1 VAGPHPD
8 VAAARRAVRQALAD
22 LPPGSRV
29 LVACSGGADS
39 LALAAATA
47 FVAPREGW
55 QAGAV
60 VVDHRLQDGSA
71 AVAAAAAARCRD
83 LGLDP
88 VVVRAVDVAGGARGT
103 RAGGPEAAARTARY
117 TALADAAAQT
127 GAVAVLLGHTMDDQA
142 ETVLLGLARG
152 SGARSLAGMPP
163 VRGLWRRPLLG
174 LRRTQTEQV
183 CHAAGL
189 DFVSD
194 PTNAAAGPWRA
205 ADGSPLRRA
214 AVRERA
220 LPALVEALGP
230 GVVEALGR
238 TAAQLAR
245 DADLLDE
252 LAEELLARAV
262 AAGGGAV
269 DGGGAVGGEH
279 DAPGVTLD
287 VAVLADAPAALRTR
301 ALHAAALRAGAT
313 PGATAAVHVEAL
325 DALVTRYH
333 GQGPVPLPGPVVAR
347 RRCGRLTLAPGPRG
361 SDGRGETGDPAA
373 PDARGPGSPAGSVR
387 T

>member
-1 VAGPHPD
+1 MAGPHPD
-8 VAAARRAVRQALAD
+8 VAAARRAVRETLAD
-22 LPPGSRV
+22 LPPGARV

-47 FVAPREGW
+47 FVAPRAGW

-60 VVDHRLQDGSA
+60 VVDHRLQDGSVEVA
-71 AVAAAAAARCRD
+71 RVAAAQCRD

-88 VVVRAVDVAGGARGT
+88 VVVREVDVDGGARGT
-103 RAGGPEAAARTARY
+103 GAGGPEAAARTARY
-117 TALADAAAQT
+117 AALADAAAQA
-127 GAVAVLLGHTMDDQA
+127 GAAAVLLGHTLDDQA

-163 VRGLWRRPLLG
+163 VRGLWHRPFLG

-183 CHAAGL
+183 CRAVGL
-189 DFVSD
+189 DFIRD
-194 PTNAAAGPWRA
+194 PTNAASGPWRA

-220 LPALVEALGP
+220 LPALTEALGP

-238 TAAQLAR
+238 TAAHLAR
-245 DADLLDE
+245 DTDLLDA
-252 LAEELLARAV
+252 LAQDLLDRAV
-262 AAGGGAV
+262 AAAGEGAGGAAGP
-269 DGGGAVGGEH
+269 DD
-279 DAPGVTLD
+279 DAPHPTDDSGVTLD
-287 VAVLADAPAALRTR
+287 VAVLADAHPALRTR

-313 PGATAAVHVEAL
+313 PGALAAVHVEAL

-333 GQGPVPLPGPVVAR
+333 GQGAVPLPGPVLGR
-347 RRCGRLTLAPGPRG
+347 RRCGRLTLAP
-361 SDGRGETGDPAA
+361 
-373 PDARGPGSPAGSVR
+373 PDPGSPAGPAR

>member
-8 VAAARRAVRQALAD
+8 VAAARRAVREVLAD

-47 FVAPREGW
+47 FVARREGW

-71 AVAAAAAARCRD
+71 AVAAEAAARCRD

-88 VVVRAVDVAGGARGT
+88 VVVRAVAVDGGARGT
-103 RAGGPEAAARTARY
+103 GAGGPEAAARTARY
-117 TALADAAAQT
+117 AALADAAERA
-127 GAVAVLLGHTMDDQA
+127 GAVAVLLGHTLDDQA

-163 VRGLWRRPLLG
+163 VRGLWRRPFLG

-183 CHAAGL
+183 CHAVGL
-189 DFVSD
+189 DYASD
-194 PTNAAAGPWRA
+194 PTNAASGPWRA

-238 TAAQLAR
+238 TAAQLTR

-252 LAEELLARAV
+252 LAQELLARAV
-262 AAGGGAV
+262 AAAADVADADCDVV
-269 DGGGAVGGEH
+269 DADCDVADPDG
-279 DAPGVTLD
+279 APGLTLD
-287 VAVLADAPAALRTR
+287 VAVLAGAHPALRTR

-325 DALVTRYH
+325 EALVTRYR
-333 GQGPVPLPGPVVAR
+333 GQGPVPLPGPVVGR
-347 RRCGRLTLAPGPRG
+347 RRCGRLTLAPGAKG
-361 SDGRGETGDPAA
+361 ST
-373 PDARGPGSPAGSVR
+373 GPGGPG
-387 T
+387 